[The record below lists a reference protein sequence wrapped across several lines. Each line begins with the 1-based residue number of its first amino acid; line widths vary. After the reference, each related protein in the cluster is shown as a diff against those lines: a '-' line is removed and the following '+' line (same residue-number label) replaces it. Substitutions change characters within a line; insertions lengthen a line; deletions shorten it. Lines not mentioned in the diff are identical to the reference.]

1 MRSRRYGRAL
11 FPEQDMP
18 RPTDRRQTIRVAAAQ
33 FEMRQ
38 EDKAANLAT
47 IESLIA
53 RAAAAGADIIS
64 LPEMCLTGYNF
75 LFDSGPRKLRC
86 IAEDTAHGPSVRRVQ
101 AMARRYKIV
110 VMFGM
115 LEKAEDGGLYN
126 TYVVVTPREGRI
138 FQHRKVHAFENSAI
152 RQGSELEIFRLFG
165 WTMGVLICYDNNLPE
180 NPRVLCLKGAELIFA
195 PHQTGAFDMSSRG
208 MGRIPLHLWRN
219 RHRDPAA
226 LQQQIEG
233 PKGYQWITKWL
244 PSRPY
249 DNNLF
254 YVFANGVGIDG
265 PEVRV
270 GCSMILDPEGIILAE
285 TKKAGDDLV
294 VASLS
299 KSARQRTVAGGHLKA
314 RRPSLYA
321 KIVEPITERD
331 TRSVRNEL
339 TGHKIK

>member
-1 MRSRRYGRAL
+1 
-11 FPEQDMP
+11 MP
-18 RPTDRRQTIRVAAAQ
+18 RPSDHRQTIRVATAQ
-33 FEMRQ
+33 FEMAER
-38 EDKAANLAT
+38 DKAANLAVM
-47 IESLIA
+47 ERLIA
-53 RAAAAGADIIS
+53 RAAADGADIIS
-64 LPEMCLTGYNF
+64 FPEMCLTGYNF
-75 LFDSGPRKLRC
+75 LFEASERTLRS
-86 IAEDTAHGPSVRRVQ
+86 IAEDTARGPSVRRVQ
-101 AMARRYKIV
+101 AMARRHNVV

-115 LEKAEDGGLYN
+115 LERAADGGLYN
-126 TYVVVTPREGRI
+126 TYVVVTPHDGRL

-152 RQGSELEIFRLFG
+152 RQGSDLEVFRLFG

-180 NPRVLCLKGAELIFA
+180 NPRILCLKGAEVVFA

-208 MGRIPLHLWRN
+208 MGRIPLQLWRN

-226 LQQQIEG
+226 LQQEIEG

-285 TKKAGDDLV
+285 TRKAGDDLV

-299 KSARQRTVAGGHLKA
+299 KSAMVRTVAGGHLKA
-314 RRPSLYA
+314 RRPSLYG
-321 KIVEPITERD
+321 KIVEPIQERD